1 LGLQGIPVLNRLDHE
16 TKVAVIGLGYV
27 GLQLAVAFSRHLPTI
42 GFDVNPDRIS
52 ELRQGVD
59 HNGEVDASEMSSD
72 LLELSS
78 DESALT
84 TADTF
89 IVAVPTPVDEHSK
102 PDVSYLVDS
111 STLVGKAIARRKPS
125 ERVPTVVYE
134 STVYPGCTDEVCV
147 PVLECESGLKAGT
160 GFTVGY
166 SPERTNFGDR
176 KHNLSN
182 VVKVVAGQDARTTT
196 FISALYRK
204 IVEAGVHEAP
214 NIRTAEA
221 AKVIENIQRDLNIAL
236 MNELFLIFDRMDID
250 TNAVLEAAST
260 KWNFHSYKPGLVGG
274 HCIPVDPY
282 YLAYKARE
290 IGSNAEL
297 ILAGRRINNSM
308 AHTVATKTASLLS
321 EAGRPITSAR
331 ILVLGATFKP
341 DIRDARNSQVRSLGH
356 RLLDGGAA
364 VDVFDPLVDDARISG
379 MGLNPIADPFLS
391 GSTYDAVVLAVG
403 HSGFIS
409 RPVDDFLGLF
419 EAGGKPDVLIDIG
432 KNLTLSSD
440 QFRNV
445 LYWGI

>member
-1 LGLQGIPVLNRLDHE
+1 MNGLDPE
-16 TKVAVIGLGYV
+16 TKIAVVGLGYV
-27 GLQLAVAFSRHLPTI
+27 GLQLAAAFSRHLPTI

-78 DESALT
+78 DEAALT

-89 IVAVPTPVDEHSK
+89 IVAVPTPVDEASE

-111 STLVGKAIARRKPS
+111 SVIVGKAISRRGS
-125 ERVPTVVYE
+125 DRIVPTVIYE

-147 PVLECESGLKAGT
+147 PVLERESGLKAGT

-176 KHNLSN
+176 EHNLNN
-182 VVKVVAGQDARTTT
+182 VVKVVAGQDAQTTD
-196 FISALYRK
+196 FLSSLYGK
-204 IVEAGVHEAP
+204 IVDAGVHAAP
-214 NIRTAEA
+214 DIRTAEA

-250 TNAVLEAAST
+250 TNAVLDAAST

-290 IGSNAEL
+290 IGGDADL

-308 AHTVATKTASLLS
+308 AHMVATKTEDLLS
-321 EAGRPITSAR
+321 EAGRPIASAR

-341 DIRDARNSQVRSLGH
+341 DIRDVRNSQVRSLGH
-356 RLLDGGAA
+356 RLLDGGGT
-364 VDVFDPLVDDARISG
+364 VDVYDPLVDEAEING
-379 MGLNPIADPFLS
+379 MGFNPIADPFLS
-391 GSTYDAVVLAVG
+391 GSSYDAVVLAVG
-403 HSGFIS
+403 HSEFIS
-409 RPVDDFLGLF
+409 RPLGDFLGLF
-419 EAGGKPDVLIDIG
+419 EATNKPDVLIDIG

-440 QFRNV
+440 QLLNV
-445 LYWGI
+445 LYWSI

>member
-1 LGLQGIPVLNRLDHE
+1 MNRSDHE

-27 GLQLAVAFSRHLPTI
+27 GLQLAVAFSRRLPTV
-42 GFDVNPDRIS
+42 GFDIDPDRIS
-52 ELRQGVD
+52 QLRQGVD
-59 HNGEVDASEMSSD
+59 HNGEVDAAEISSD
-72 LLELSS
+72 LLDLSS
-78 DESALT
+78 DENALT
-84 TADTF
+84 IADTF
-89 IVAVPTPVDEHSK
+89 IVAVPTPVDERSE
-102 PDVSYLVDS
+102 PDVSYLVNS
-111 STLVGKAIARRKPS
+111 SALVGKAISRRKS
-125 ERVPTVVYE
+125 GEVVPTVIYE

-147 PVLECESGLKAGT
+147 PVLERESGLKAGT

-176 KHNLSN
+176 EHNLSN
-182 VVKVVAGQDARTTT
+182 VVKVVAGQDARTTA
-196 FISALYRK
+196 FISSLYKK

-214 NIRTAEA
+214 DIRTAEA

-250 TNAVLEAAST
+250 TNAVLDAAST

-290 IGSNAEL
+290 IGSNADL

-308 AHTVATKTASLLS
+308 AQKVAMKTESLLS
-321 EAGRPITSAR
+321 EAGRPISSAR

-364 VDVFDPLVDDARISG
+364 IDVYDPLVDNTEISG
-379 MGLNPIADPFLS
+379 MGLNPISDPFLS
-391 GSTYDAVVLAVG
+391 GSAYDAVVLAVG
-403 HSGFIS
+403 HSEFIS
-409 RPVDDFLGLF
+409 RPVGDFLGLF
-419 EAGGKPDVLIDIG
+419 EAGKKPDVLIDIG

-440 QFRNV
+440 QLRNV